1 MQGLITPSTF
11 SSDTCGAFGNRAG
24 LFLPSIDS
32 DLVEP
37 HHPTLP
43 SYQEK
48 QPLSSQDLDI
58 SLLSDDIMI
67 AEIARQFFRDF
78 PHLIG
83 SSTLCRIRA
92 WSFSFIPANRLARVR
107 PSFRRY
113 HHIRKCN
120 IRIPRF
126 YSLGR
131 SDPAWTVP
139 LHIRFF
145 RGQNGGIGAK
155 LFLSVIALFRFGR
168 RCSFSL
174 CALMTLLF
182 WCSIKNSTNPLC
194 LIVLSMSCLASCRC
208 PAWRSIIIPEKFSV
222 WMITPMLTYSTIWH
236 WSHQENRSTRS
247 YALYV

>member
-1 MQGLITPSTF
+1 MLGLITPSTF
-11 SSDTCGAFGNRAG
+11 YRTLGCCLATAPAYFC
-24 LFLPSIDS
+24 LQLT
-32 DLVEP
+32 VTWWT

-92 WSFSFIPANRLARVR
+92 WSFSFTPANRLARVR

-131 SDPAWTVP
+131 SRLNSPSTYKIFQRTKWRYRCKTFSIGDSFVP
-139 LHIRFF
+139 LW
-145 RGQNGGIGAK
+145 AAV
-155 LFLSVIALFRFGR
+155 FLLALRIDDA
-168 RCSFSL
+168 
-174 CALMTLLF
+174 ALLMQY
-182 WCSIKNSTNPLC
+182 K
-194 LIVLSMSCLASCRC
+194 
-208 PAWRSIIIPEKFSV
+208 E
-222 WMITPMLTYSTIWH
+222 
-236 WSHQENRSTRS
+236 
-247 YALYV
+247 